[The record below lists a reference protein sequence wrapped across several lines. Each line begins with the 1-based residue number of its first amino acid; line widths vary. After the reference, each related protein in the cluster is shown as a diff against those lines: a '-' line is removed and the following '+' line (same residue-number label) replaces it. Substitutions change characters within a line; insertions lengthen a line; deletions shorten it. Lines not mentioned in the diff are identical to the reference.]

1 MTKHVETYQ
10 DQLLNFS
17 IPARD
22 ARGRIAR
29 LDDVVAGV
37 LSAHDYPAP
46 VKHLLAEA
54 LLLGALMGGL
64 QKEEGAQLTL
74 QAQTQSGPVR
84 LLVADFKEGAL
95 RGYADFDR
103 AALGDV
109 GANPSLMRLFRSG
122 YLAITF
128 ETGKGQRYQGIVP
141 LEGASLAEACE
152 HYFLQ
157 SEQIPTLVRL
167 GIRFHKGQCIAGG
180 MLLQHLP
187 QGEVGRQRLD
197 AQVDH
202 PDWEHIEALGGSL
215 SHAELM
221 DPKLSMEALIWRL
234 FHEEEKILVEKGAA
248 LSKGCR
254 CTVEHYDE
262 VVSRFPEG
270 ERDAMR
276 NGQGHIV
283 VDCAFCSRDFVLNL

>member
-74 QAQTQSGPVR
+74 QAQTQTGPVR

-122 YLAITF
+122 
-128 ETGKGQRYQGIVP
+128 
-141 LEGASLAEACE
+141 
-152 HYFLQ
+152 
-157 SEQIPTLVRL
+157 
-167 GIRFHKGQCIAGG
+167 
-180 MLLQHLP
+180 
-187 QGEVGRQRLD
+187 
-197 AQVDH
+197 
-202 PDWEHIEALGGSL
+202 
-215 SHAELM
+215 
-221 DPKLSMEALIWRL
+221 
-234 FHEEEKILVEKGAA
+234 
-248 LSKGCR
+248 
-254 CTVEHYDE
+254 
-262 VVSRFPEG
+262 
-270 ERDAMR
+270 
-276 NGQGHIV
+276 
-283 VDCAFCSRDFVLNL
+283 